1 MSRTTEHGDDGDGY
15 GHPRGGDR
23 EERRA
28 RLLTGSLAVAALLA
42 ALVSLWQTQSS
53 PLEQPDHQDTPGT
66 TAATTEATVP
76 APLPAPTPPA
86 PGPPS
91 PPSPSP
97 SPTAATSAKEAYAPA
112 LPLTATVRRGRG
124 TPGGP
129 IPP

>member
-1 MSRTTEHGDDGDGY
+1 MSRTTEHGDDDGY

-86 PGPPS
+86 PARRRRPRRRPRPRRARRRRTPPRS
-91 PPSPSP
+91 
-97 SPTAATSAKEAYAPA
+97 
-112 LPLTATVRRGRG
+112 L
-124 TPGGP
+124 
-129 IPP
+129 

>member
-1 MSRTTEHGDDGDGY
+1 MSRTTEHGDGDGDGY
-15 GHPRGGDR
+15 GHPRGDR

-91 PPSPSP
+91 PPSPT
-97 SPTAATSAKEAYAPA
+97 PTAATSAKEAYAPA

>member
-1 MSRTTEHGDDGDGY
+1 MSRTTEHGDDDGY

-91 PPSPSP
+91 PPSPT
-97 SPTAATSAKEAYAPA
+97 PTAATSAKEAYAPA